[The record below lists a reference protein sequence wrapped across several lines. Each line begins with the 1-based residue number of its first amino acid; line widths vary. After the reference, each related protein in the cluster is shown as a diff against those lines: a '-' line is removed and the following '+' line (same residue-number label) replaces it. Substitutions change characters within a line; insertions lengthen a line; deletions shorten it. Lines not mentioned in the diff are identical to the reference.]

1 MRKVYKPLYLII
13 IMKKLIIHSL
23 KKKSNAERC
32 EIFQKLF
39 GYRDNSNKG
48 QYFYDRK
55 GLLNNLN
62 YKKELK
68 NILYFSTNAKR
79 KKVVEIFKKMKIEF
93 LLANT

>member
-1 MRKVYKPLYLII
+1 
-13 IMKKLIIHSL
+13 MKKLIIYSL
-23 KKKSNAERC
+23 KEKSNAERC

-55 GLLNNLN
+55 GLLVNLN

-68 NILYFSTNAKR
+68 NILYFESGEDR
-79 KKVVEIFKKMKIEF
+79 KKAIDIFKKMKIKF
-93 LLANT
+93 LLANS